1 MGQFGPFLISTTQE
15 LLSQMRTID
24 IHAHISPEGMV
35 KAMSEGRDWHGISSA
50 EMLPIHE
57 YTPRTM
63 WTPEQRLQE
72 MDELG
77 VDIHVLSTNSFFYFY
92 ERDAA
97 AITAMAREC
106 NDYVSQL
113 AKDRPDRFA
122 GFATLPMQDV
132 NASVAELERG
142 MQTLGLKGAM
152 IGDHVNGV
160 TYDDPS
166 FLPLWKAAEASG
178 AVIFIHQAGDT
189 VVSPRSDSYHLPNTI
204 GNLADRAVTFASFV
218 FGGVMDAC
226 PDLKVCLAHGGG
238 YTCFGAGRMD
248 RGWQVRSEARVHIQ
262 QPPSR
267 YLNRFWYDCLTHSED
282 ALRMLIDTVGLDRV
296 VFGTDWPFD
305 MAIDEPVSWVRNM
318 TKLTDPEKDAILGGN
333 IESLLGL

>member
-1 MGQFGPFLISTTQE
+1 MKTV
-15 LLSQMRTID
+15 D

-35 KAMSEGRDWHGISSA
+35 KAMADGRDWHGISSA
-50 EMLPIHE
+50 EMLPTHQ

-63 WTPEQRLQE
+63 WTPDQRLQE

-77 VDIHVLSTNSFFYFY
+77 VDVHVLSTNSFFYFY

-97 AITAMAREC
+97 TTTAMAREC

-113 AKDRPDRFA
+113 TKDRPDRFA

-132 NASVAELERG
+132 GASVTELERG

-160 TYDDPS
+160 TFDDPA

-178 AVIFIHQAGDT
+178 AVIFIHQSGDT
-189 VVSPRSDSYHLPNTI
+189 VVSDRNNRYHLPNTI

-248 RGWQVRSEARVHIQ
+248 RGWQVRSEARVHLHH
-262 QPPSR
+262 PPST
-267 YLNRFWYDCLTHSED
+267 YLNKFYYDCLTHDES
-282 ALRMLIDTVGLDRV
+282 ALRMLIDMVGIDHI

-305 MAIDEPVSWVRNM
+305 MAIDEPVSWVRDM
-318 TKLTDPEKDAILGGN
+318 TTLTDSEKDAILGGN
-333 IESLLGL
+333 IMNLLGL